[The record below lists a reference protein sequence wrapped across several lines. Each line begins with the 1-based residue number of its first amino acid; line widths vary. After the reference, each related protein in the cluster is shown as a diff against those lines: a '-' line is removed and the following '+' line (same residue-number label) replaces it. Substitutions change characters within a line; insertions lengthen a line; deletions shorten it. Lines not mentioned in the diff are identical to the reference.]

1 MNRASA
7 ALVQGIMSFGPR
19 VLPFADAATPEL
31 PMSRLLRLSLFQV
44 TVGMAAVLLIGT
56 LNRVMIVELAV
67 PSWIVAGMLSLPLL
81 FAPMR
86 ALVGFRSDNH
96 RSVLGWRRVPYI
108 WFGTMAQFGGFAI
121 MPFALLI
128 LSGDTT
134 GPLWIGQAAAA
145 LAFLLVGAG
154 LHTVQ
159 TVGLALA
166 TDLAPERARP
176 RVVALLC
183 AMLLAGMAVSAIAF
197 GILLARF
204 SEVRLIQVVQGA
216 AVVTILLNGAALWK
230 QEPRNTQT
238 AENSAAR
245 PRFFDAWTE
254 FATEGRTRRRLVSTA
269 LGTAGFSMQDIL
281 LEPYGGKILHLPVG
295 ATTAFTAMLALGGGA
310 GLTLAARRLTLG
322 ADAHRVAGLGAL
334 VGIVAFACVIF
345 SAPLNSRL
353 LFGFGVASIGFGGGL
368 FAHGT
373 LTASMALAK
382 PEDRG
387 LALGAWGAAQATAAG
402 LAIGLSGVVNDLG
415 SSLAMRGVFGEA
427 LVNPVTGYTVVYSVE
442 VILLFATLV
451 SIGPLVR
458 SHDQARR
465 PNPSGFAT
473 TIPAGLN
480 SGGLR

>member
-7 ALVQGIMSFGPR
+7 ALVQGMMRIGPR

-31 PMSRLLRLSLFQV
+31 PMARLLRLSLFQV

-56 LNRVMIVELAV
+56 LQPRHDRRTGRPVMDRRRHAV
-67 PSWIVAGMLSLPLL
+67 ATASV
-81 FAPMR
+81 R
-86 ALVGFRSDNH
+86 ALARPGRVSFGQSPFGSRMA
-96 RSVLGWRRVPYI
+96 RVPYI

-197 GILLARF
+197 GILLAHF

-216 AVVTILLNGAALWK
+216 AVVTILLNCAALWK
-230 QEPRNTQT
+230 QEPRNTEI
-238 AENSAAR
+238 ADKSAAR
-245 PRFFDAWTE
+245 PRFLEAWTD
-254 FATEGRTRRRLVSTA
+254 FATEGRTRRRLVATA

-310 GLTLAARRLTLG
+310 GLTLAARRLTRG

-427 LVNPVTGYTVVYSVE
+427 LVDPVTGYTARLLRRGHSLIRDARLDRPTCSV
-442 VILLFATLV
+442 A
-451 SIGPLVR
+451 
-458 SHDQARR
+458 
-465 PNPSGFAT
+465 
-473 TIPAGLN
+473 
-480 SGGLR
+480 